1 MKLWFFSEKYAKLK
15 KIVGHSRRFRECSVF
30 SVTDTNNGNEA
41 YTMDYRPDNPQGGPG
56 GGYNPYNNN
65 PYNNNPYN
73 GNNPYNPYGAPLQP
87 DPFKSRGDN
96 MATASLILGVITLA
110 SLLLLR
116 LSMPFLLGGVGII
129 LAILSRGGA
138 RKMIGKAKA
147 GMTCCIIGLVLDVT
161 FCVFAVWLV
170 FSLPKLSPDLTEEVN
185 KMCEEQY
192 GVSYYEM
199 MEEIYDMWDFDE
211 VE

>member
-1 MKLWFFSEKYAKLK
+1 
-15 KIVGHSRRFRECSVF
+15 
-30 SVTDTNNGNEA
+30 
-41 YTMDYRPDNPQGGPG
+41 MDYGPNNPQGGPG

-65 PYNNNPYN
+65 NPYNSNNPYN
-73 GNNPYNPYGAPLQP
+73 GNQPYNPYGSPMQP
-87 DPFKSRGDN
+87 VQLRPKGEN
-96 MATASLILGVITLA
+96 MATASMILGIITLA

-138 RKMIGKAKA
+138 KKMAGKAKA
-147 GMTCCIIGLVLDVT
+147 GMICCITGLALDVA

-170 FSLPKLSPDLTEEVN
+170 FSLPRLSPDLTEEVN

-199 MEEIYDMWDFDE
+199 MDEIYDMWDFDE

>member
-1 MKLWFFSEKYAKLK
+1 
-15 KIVGHSRRFRECSVF
+15 
-30 SVTDTNNGNEA
+30 
-41 YTMDYRPDNPQGGPG
+41 MDYQPNNPQGNPG

-73 GNNPYNPYGAPLQP
+73 NNPYNPYGAPLQP
-87 DPFKSRGDN
+87 APRNTKGDS
-96 MATASLILGVITLA
+96 MASASMILGIIALV

-116 LSMPFLLGGVGII
+116 LSMPFILGGVGII
-129 LAILSRGGA
+129 LAILSKGSA
-138 RKMIGKAKA
+138 RKMVGRAKA
-147 GMTCCIIGLVLDVT
+147 GMICCITGLVLDLA

-170 FSLPKLSPDLTEEVN
+170 FSLPKLSPELTEEVN
-185 KMCEEQY
+185 KVCEEQY

-211 VE
+211 IE

>member
-1 MKLWFFSEKYAKLK
+1 
-15 KIVGHSRRFRECSVF
+15 
-30 SVTDTNNGNEA
+30 
-41 YTMDYRPDNPQGGPG
+41 MDYGPNNPQGGPG

-65 PYNNNPYN
+65 PYNNPYN

-87 DPFKSRGDN
+87 APVNTRGEK
-96 MATASLILGVITLA
+96 MASAALILGIITLV

-129 LAILSRGGA
+129 LAILSKGSA
-138 RKMIGKAKA
+138 KKMVGKAKA
-147 GMTCCIIGLVLDVT
+147 GMICCITGLALDIA

-199 MEEIYDMWDFDE
+199 MEEIYDTWGVDGLNQN
-211 VE
+211 

>member
-1 MKLWFFSEKYAKLK
+1 
-15 KIVGHSRRFRECSVF
+15 
-30 SVTDTNNGNEA
+30 
-41 YTMDYRPDNPQGGPG
+41 MDYGPNNPQGGPG

-73 GNNPYNPYGAPLQP
+73 GNNPYNPYGAPLP
-87 DPFKSRGDN
+87 PAPTKSRGDH
-96 MATASLILGVITLA
+96 MATASMILGIITLG

-129 LAILSRGGA
+129 LAILSKGGA
-138 RKMIGKAKA
+138 RKMVGKAKA
-147 GMTCCIIGLVLDVT
+147 GMICCITGLALDVA

-170 FSLPKLSPDLTEEVN
+170 FSLPRLSPELTDEVN
-185 KMCEEQY
+185 KICEEQY

-199 MEEIYDMWDFDE
+199 MDEIYDMWDEGLDQD
-211 VE
+211 